1 MEVKENKLPNYQFS
15 SINKTSPLLY
25 KSYLFSI
32 AYRMLGSVQDAEDIL
47 QDTYLAWLAMDQSK
61 VNNTKTYLT
70 KVVVN
75 RSVKLLEQRKKQRVN
90 YIGPWLPEPL
100 VESLYSIEQAETL
113 SYSFL
118 LLLEKLTPTE
128 RAVFLLHKVFDW
140 QYEAIATAF
149 ELTNANCRQL
159 GHRAQEKIK
168 SDKKRF
174 IANTQQKEHFKTVF
188 INACQTG
195 VFDELFQHLKE
206 EVILYGDGGGKV
218 LAGLKPI
225 FGRTKVLR
233 FFTAILPKM
242 PADVKLIVTMMNGSP
257 SIIAIE
263 KGKIIN
269 VMIMEVEGE
278 GISNIYAVRNPDKLK
293 HLEVGALIFKVIE

>member
-1 MEVKENKLPNYQFS
+1 MSYTDIHIDLVKECLKNNKQAQY
-15 SINKTSPLLY
+15 KLY
-25 KSYLFSI
+25 NLYAKAMYNI
-32 AYRMLGSVQDAEDIL
+32 CVRMLKNQNDAEDIL

-168 SDKKRF
+168 SDKKGYTF
-174 IANTQQKEHFKTVF
+174 WASKFLLTCCK
-188 INACQTG
+188 
-195 VFDELFQHLKE
+195 
-206 EVILYGDGGGKV
+206 
-218 LAGLKPI
+218 
-225 FGRTKVLR
+225 
-233 FFTAILPKM
+233 
-242 PADVKLIVTMMNGSP
+242 
-257 SIIAIE
+257 
-263 KGKIIN
+263 
-269 VMIMEVEGE
+269 
-278 GISNIYAVRNPDKLK
+278 
-293 HLEVGALIFKVIE
+293 